1 MSEQAPS
8 IFGSDYKGRKNLPL
22 YFFLTRYFPKALVEV
37 MKVCIAGNVQHNPEL
52 DPTDINW
59 SRGKSTDQLNT
70 AQRHLFDHAL
80 SSKFDEEPEA
90 VKKIIGGNTRHLA
103 KAAWRILAQLE
114 LDIEEAGKTEASH
127 GLHQLAG
134 AQLVAHH
141 WASQWA
147 AESEM
152 GEAGITPSPY
162 TDRGITKTCM
172 CGQQEFFGLRA
183 GDLPPTVIIDG
194 ATHSPNGCVR

>member
-1 MSEQAPS
+1 MTEQTPS

-22 YFFLTRYFPKALVEV
+22 YFFLVRYFPKALVEV

-80 SSKFDEEPEA
+80 SGKFDEEPEA
-90 VKKIIGGNTRHLA
+90 VKKILGGNTRHLA

-114 LDIEEAGKTEASH
+114 LDIEEEQKAGPK
-127 GLHQLAG
+127 
-134 AQLVAHH
+134 
-141 WASQWA
+141 
-147 AESEM
+147 
-152 GEAGITPSPY
+152 AGIRDTSQPLPAHVIQQNCKCG
-162 TDRGITKTCM
+162 DRVFAYNK
-172 CGQQEFFGLRA
+172 
-183 GDLPPTVIIDG
+183 GDLPPQVVVRSSSG
-194 ATHSPNGCVR
+194 AMVMHSPNGCGDV